1 MLGSACVRKFISF
14 FLVSLVLMTGAARAE
29 VWFCEIEERNSN
41 GGWIPPAL
49 AMGFEPDGSTVLVG
63 MIMGAGM
70 IQADGQILRQ
80 SNAATVISFRVDGA
94 QDRTNRTA
102 NLDYRL
108 NFNRARQSVTIT
120 MRPLGYDNFFRSS
133 GTCALQQQ

>member
-1 MLGSACVRKFISF
+1 VRKFISF
-14 FLVSLVLMTGAARAE
+14 WLMSLVLMASTAQAE
-29 VWFCEIEERNSN
+29 VWFCEIEERQANE
-41 GGWIPPAL
+41 GWIPPAL
-49 AMGFEPDGSTVLVG
+49 AMGFEADGSTVFVG

-80 SNAATVISFRVDGA
+80 SNAATVISVRINGA

-108 NFNRARQSVTIT
+108 SFNRSRQSVTIT